1 MIRHLLATTVAG
13 AIAGVRRA
21 AGDPFIIA
29 GLGLI
34 LAGSGMQGV
43 VDRLITVRDEVTAA
57 LEQLAELPHP
67 EAPSTEDTSTEDT
80 STLDGSPPRPAEA

>member
-43 VDRLITVRDEVTAA
+43 VDRLITVRDEVTTA
-57 LEQLAELPHP
+57 LEQLAELPQP
-67 EAPSTEDTSTEDT
+67 EPVEPPA
-80 STLDGSPPRPAEA
+80 DGPAPAETPAEP